1 MLAELHAMVLG
12 AELVWSAPGLLLR
25 TSGSRGGDQSIR
37 QKKRFDH
44 CCWLIVVVVKTEFSR
59 VLCGVRDLE
68 KNQKKRPITPR
79 TPIRVPENNHCRGR
93 QCEEF
98 KLEMDMEHGHKLRNL
113 K

>member
-79 TPIRVPENNHCRGR
+79 TPITVPENIHCTEIQR
-93 QCEEF
+93 EEWNG
-98 KLEMDMEHGHKLRNL
+98 KWKMEIGN
-113 K
+113 